1 MNFITRTSIECAS
14 LCLATSNCYFFDWN
28 DDDDNDDDDND
39 DDDNDDDDD
48 DNDFKVCR
56 ISTGKNIVPPK
67 SVSFTVY
74 ADLTFPGKTIK
85 SRFKNCGANTIT
97 PSN

>member
-1 MNFITRTSIECAS
+1 MSTVYKHIILKLISRTSIECAS
-14 LCLATSNCYFFDWN
+14 LCLAMSNCYFFDWN
-28 DDDDNDDDDND
+28 
-39 DDDNDDDDD
+39 DDD

-74 ADLTFPGKTIK
+74 ADLTFPGKTSK
-85 SRFKNCGANTIT
+85 SRFKNCGTNKIT
-97 PSN
+97 PSNK